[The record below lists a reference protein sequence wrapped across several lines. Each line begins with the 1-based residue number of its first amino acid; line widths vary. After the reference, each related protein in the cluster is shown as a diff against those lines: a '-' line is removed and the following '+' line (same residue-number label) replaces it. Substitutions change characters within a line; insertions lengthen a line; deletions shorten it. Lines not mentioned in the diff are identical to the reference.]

1 MLALTSQ
8 SLPKTKMTDPTVLL
22 KASNLEELAPGTR
35 GEGICVPQAE
45 NPVLTDLYG
54 KVSKMIQNS
63 IAV

>member
-1 MLALTSQ
+1 
-8 SLPKTKMTDPTVLL
+8 MTDPTVLL